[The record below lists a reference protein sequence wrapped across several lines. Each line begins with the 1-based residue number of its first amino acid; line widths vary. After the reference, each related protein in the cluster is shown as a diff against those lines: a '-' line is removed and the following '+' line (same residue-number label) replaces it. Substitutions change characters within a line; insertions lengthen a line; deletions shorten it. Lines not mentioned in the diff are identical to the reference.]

1 MDTIDI
7 TNADFSL
14 SNTDW
19 VSDSF
24 SIGDSFSVG
33 DAPFYIW
40 IVLAIIFIIASY
52 LIYNYYA
59 KYHKKVTFQD
69 KLDECYDDVCP
80 I

>member
-14 SNTDW
+14 TNTEW

-24 SIGDSFSVG
+24 SVG
-33 DAPFYIW
+33 DIPFYIW
-40 IVLAIIFIIASY
+40 IVIAIIFIIASY

-59 KYHKKVTFQD
+59 KYNKKVTFHD
-69 KLDECYDDVCP
+69 KSDECYDDVCP
-80 I
+80 R